1 MTSMGKRL
9 LTTII
14 TLPTLFIIVFLLPQY
29 SYLALSLLAV
39 LTATY
44 GAKELKG
51 LYEKAEGTTL
61 HLSPWAIGLLPLA
74 QWFEIAFVPNLPLVD
89 LTVVLLALFFFS
101 AELRNGNKDEFSK
114 SLSRIGGESLLILY
128 PGILI
133 TFILRIT
140 TLPNPSVSLILF
152 FLLVFGNDI
161 FAFIFGMS
169 LGRKNKGI
177 MKVSP
182 NKSLAGFIG
191 GTFSAM
197 VLAVLYCLFVPG
209 IKEDIPILMAVVLG
223 LATSLAAN
231 IGDLIESAFKRS
243 AKVKDS
249 GSLIP
254 GRGGLL
260 DSIDS
265 MLASAPIYWLFLTL
279 FYIA

>member
-1 MTSMGKRL
+1 MTSMGKRV
-9 LTTII
+9 LTTVI
-14 TLPTLFIIVFLLPQY
+14 TLPTLFIIIFLLPHY

-44 GAKELKG
+44 GAKELKV
-51 LYEKAEGTTL
+51 LYEKAEHTTL
-61 HLSPWAIGLLPLA
+61 HISPWAIGLLPLA
-74 QWFEIAFVPNLPLVD
+74 QWIEIAHAPDLPLVD

-101 AELRNGNKDEFSK
+101 IELRHGDKDSFAK

-128 PGILI
+128 PGLLI
-133 TFILRIT
+133 TFIQRIL
-140 TLPNPSVSLILF
+140 TLPHPSTSLILF

-161 FAFIFGMS
+161 FAFVFGMS
-169 LGRKNKGI
+169 MGRNNKGI
-177 MKVSP
+177 IKVSP

-191 GTFSAM
+191 GTLSAM
-197 VLAVLYCLFVPG
+197 VLAVLFCLFVPG
-209 IKEDIPILMAVVLG
+209 ISEDIPIWMALVLG
-223 LATSLAAN
+223 FATSSAAN

-243 AKVKDS
+243 AQVKDS

-265 MLASAPIYWLFLTL
+265 MLASAPIFWLLLTL
-279 FYIA
+279 F

>member
-1 MTSMGKRL
+1 MTSMGKRV
-9 LTTII
+9 LTTVI
-14 TLPTLFIIVFLLPQY
+14 TLPTLFIIIFLLPHN

-39 LTATY
+39 VTATY

-51 LYEKAEGTTL
+51 LYEKAENTTL
-61 HLSPWAIGLLPLA
+61 HISPCGIGLLPLA
-74 QWFEIAFVPNLPLVD
+74 QWIEIAHAPNLPLVD

-101 AELRNGNKDEFSK
+101 MELRHGDKDSFAK

-133 TFILRIT
+133 TFIQRIL
-140 TLPNPSVSLILF
+140 TLPHPSASLILF

-161 FAFIFGMS
+161 FAFVFGMS
-169 LGRKNKGI
+169 MGRNNKGI
-177 MKVSP
+177 IKVSP

-191 GTFSAM
+191 GTLSAM
-197 VLAVLYCLFVPG
+197 VLAVLFCLFVPG
-209 IKEDIPILMAVVLG
+209 IKEDISIWMALVLG
-223 LATSLAAN
+223 FATSSAAN

-243 AKVKDS
+243 AQVKDS
-249 GSLIP
+249 GFLIP

-265 MLASAPIYWLFLTL
+265 MLASAPIFWLLLTI
-279 FYIA
+279 F